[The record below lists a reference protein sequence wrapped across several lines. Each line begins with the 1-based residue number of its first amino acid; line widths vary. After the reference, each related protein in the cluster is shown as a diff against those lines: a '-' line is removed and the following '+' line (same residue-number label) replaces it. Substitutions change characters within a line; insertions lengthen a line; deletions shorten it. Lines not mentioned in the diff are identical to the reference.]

1 MGADTNNREG
11 NSLSKVMIVTGAARG
26 IGAAIARLAG
36 RKGYDVAVNYARARD
51 QAEAVAKEIEGAG
64 QRAVAV
70 QADIGVEADV
80 MRLFETVDKAL
91 GPVTAMVNNAGIDY
105 ETAIAD
111 MKLEGM
117 QRVYAVNIYGPFL
130 CARESIRRMS
140 TKRGGKGG
148 VIVNVGS
155 ISARY
160 GGLPGDV
167 VYASS
172 KGAVDAFTMG
182 LAREVGPEGIRVACV
197 RPGLIR
203 TEIFDK
209 SIGIDRAVEIAKA
222 STMIGRIGEP
232 EEIAAMVVWLCSEE
246 ASYVTGTI
254 HDVTGGR

>member
-1 MGADTNNREG
+1 M
-11 NSLSKVMIVTGAARG
+11 SKVMVVTGASRG

-36 RKGYDVAVNYARARD
+36 TKGYDVAVNYARAKEK
-51 QAEAVAKEIEGAG
+51 AEQVVKDIEKAG
-64 QRAVAV
+64 RRALAV
-70 QADIGVEADV
+70 QADMGVEDEV
-80 MRLFETVDKAL
+80 VSMFEAVDKAL
-91 GPVTAMVNNAGIDY
+91 GPVTALVNNAGIDY
-105 ETAIAD
+105 ETPIED
-111 MKLEGM
+111 MKLEGL
-117 QRVYAVNIYGPFL
+117 QRVYAVNIFGSFIA
-130 CARESIRRMS
+130 ARESIRRMS
-140 TKRGGKGG
+140 TGRGGKGG
-148 VIVNVGS
+148 TIVNVGS

-182 LAREVGPEGIRVACV
+182 LAREVGPLGIRVACV

-203 TEIFDK
+203 TEIFDAN
-209 SIGIDRAVEIAKA
+209 IGIDRAIEIAKT

-232 EEIAAMVVWLCSEE
+232 EEIANMVLWLCSQE

>member
-1 MGADTNNREG
+1 
-11 NSLSKVMIVTGAARG
+11 MIVTGAGRG

-36 RKGYDVAVNYARARD
+36 CKGYDVAVNYARA
-51 QAEAVAKEIEGAG
+51 QEKAEAVAREIEGAG
-64 QRAVAV
+64 RRAIAV
-70 QADIGVEADV
+70 QADIGNEAEV
-80 MRLFETVDKAL
+80 LRLFEMVDEAL
-91 GPVTAMVNNAGIDY
+91 GPVSALVNNAGVDY
-105 ETAIAD
+105 ETAIVD
-111 MKLEGM
+111 MKLEGL
-117 QRVYAVNIYGPFL
+117 QRVYAVNIFGPFL
-130 CARESIRRMS
+130 CARESIKRMS

-182 LAREVGPEGIRVACV
+182 LARELGSQGIRVACV

-203 TEIFDK
+203 TEIFDAN
-209 SIGIDRAVEIAKA
+209 IGIDRAIEIAKA
-222 STMIGRIGEP
+222 TTMIGRIGEP
-232 EEIAAMVVWLCSEE
+232 EEIANMVLWLCSEE

>member
-1 MGADTNNREG
+1 MGG
-11 NSLSKVMIVTGAARG
+11 NDLSKVMIVTGAGRG

-36 RKGYDVAVNYARARD
+36 SKGYDVAVNYARTREK
-51 QAEAVAKEIEGAG
+51 AEAVAREIEGAG
-64 QRAVAV
+64 RRAIAV
-70 QADIGVEADV
+70 QADIGVEAEV
-80 MRLFETVDKAL
+80 MRLFEMVDEAL
-91 GPVTAMVNNAGIDY
+91 GPVDTLVNNAGVDY
-105 ETAIAD
+105 ETAIVD
-111 MKLEGM
+111 MKLGGL
-117 QRVYAVNIYGPFL
+117 QRVYAVNIFGPFL
-130 CARESIRRMS
+130 CARESIKRMS

-148 VIVNVGS
+148 VIVNIGS

-182 LAREVGPEGIRVACV
+182 LARELGSQGIRVACV

-203 TEIFDK
+203 TEIFDAN
-209 SIGIDRAVEIAKA
+209 IGIDRAIEIAKA
-222 STMIGRIGEP
+222 TTMIGRIGEP
-232 EEIAAMVVWLCSEE
+232 EEIANMVLWLCSEE

>member
-1 MGADTNNREG
+1 LA
-11 NSLSKVMIVTGAARG
+11 KVMIVTGAARG

-36 RKGYDVAVNYARARD
+36 RKGYDVAVNYAHAKD
-51 QAEAVAKEIEGAG
+51 KAEGVAKEIEGAG

-70 QADIGVEADV
+70 QADIGVEAEV
-80 MRLFETVDKAL
+80 MRLFETVDRTL
-91 GPVTAMVNNAGIDY
+91 GPATALVNNAGIDY

-111 MKLEGM
+111 MKLEGL
-117 QRVYAVNIYGPFL
+117 QRVYAVNIFGPLL
-130 CARESIRRMS
+130 CAREAIKRMS
-140 TKRGGKGG
+140 TRLGGPGG

-182 LAREVGPEGIRVACV
+182 LAREIGPQGIRVACV

-203 TEIFDK
+203 TEIFD
-209 SIGIDRAVEIAKA
+209 SNIGIERAEEIAKA

-232 EEIAAMVVWLCSEE
+232 GEIANMVLWLCSEE
-246 ASYVTGTI
+246 ASYITGTI

>member
-1 MGADTNNREG
+1 M
-11 NSLSKVMIVTGAARG
+11 SKVMIVTGAARG
-26 IGAAIARLAG
+26 IGAAVARLAG
-36 RKGYDVAVNYARARD
+36 AKGYDVAVNYTRSKDKAEQVVRD
-51 QAEAVAKEIEGAG
+51 VEKSGH
-64 QRAVAV
+64 RAVAV
-70 QADIGVEADV
+70 QGDVGVEDDV
-80 MRLFETVDKAL
+80 LRMFETVDKAL
-91 GPVTAMVNNAGIDY
+91 GPVSALVNNAGIDY
-105 ETAIAD
+105 ETAIED
-111 MKLEGM
+111 MSLERLK
-117 QRVYAVNIYGPFL
+117 RVYAVNIFGPFL
-130 CARESIRRMS
+130 AARESIKRMS

-148 VIVNVGS
+148 TIVNVGS

-182 LAREVGPEGIRVACV
+182 LAREVGPLGIRVACV

-203 TEIFDK
+203 TEIFD
-209 SIGIDRAVEIAKA
+209 SNIGLDRAIEIART

-232 EEIAAMVVWLCSEE
+232 GEIANMVLWLCSDE

>member
-1 MGADTNNREG
+1 
-11 NSLSKVMIVTGAARG
+11 MIVTGAARG

-36 RKGYDVAVNYARARD
+36 RKGYDVAVNYAHAKD
-51 QAEAVAKEIEGAG
+51 KAEGVAKEIEGAG

-70 QADIGVEADV
+70 QADIGVEAEV
-80 MRLFETVDKAL
+80 MRLFETVDRTL
-91 GPVTAMVNNAGIDY
+91 GPATALVNNAGIDY

-111 MKLEGM
+111 MKLEGL
-117 QRVYAVNIYGPFL
+117 QRVYAVNIFGPLL
-130 CARESIRRMS
+130 CAREAIKRMS
-140 TKRGGKGG
+140 TRLGGPGG

-182 LAREVGPEGIRVACV
+182 LAREIGPQGIRVACV

-203 TEIFDK
+203 TEIFD
-209 SIGIDRAVEIAKA
+209 SNIGIERAEEIAKA

-232 EEIAAMVVWLCSEE
+232 GEIANMVLWLCSEE
-246 ASYVTGTI
+246 ASYITGTI

>member
-1 MGADTNNREG
+1 
-11 NSLSKVMIVTGAARG
+11 MIVTGASRG

-36 RKGYDVAVNYARARD
+36 ARGYDVAVNYSRAKE
-51 QAEAVAKEIEGAG
+51 QAERVVKDIETSGR
-64 QRAVAV
+64 RAIAV
-70 QADIGVEADV
+70 QADAGVEDDLV
-80 MRLFETVDKAL
+80 RMFETVDKTL
-91 GPVTAMVNNAGIDY
+91 GPVSALVNNAGIDH
-105 ETAIAD
+105 ETAIED
-111 MKLEGM
+111 LKLDGLK
-117 QRVYAVNIYGPFL
+117 RVYAVNVFGPFVT
-130 CARESIRRMS
+130 ARESIKRMS
-140 TKRGGKGG
+140 TKKGGKGG
-148 VIVNVGS
+148 TIINIGS

-182 LAREVGPEGIRVACV
+182 LAREVGPLGIRVACV

-203 TEIFDK
+203 TEIFD
-209 SIGIDRAVEIAKA
+209 SNIGLDRAIEIAKT

-232 EEIAAMVVWLCSEE
+232 EEIANMVLWLCSDD

>member
-1 MGADTNNREG
+1 MGG
-11 NSLSKVMIVTGAARG
+11 NDLSKVMIVTGAGRG

-36 RKGYDVAVNYARARD
+36 SKGYDVAVNYARAREK
-51 QAEAVAKEIEGAG
+51 AEALAREIEGAG
-64 QRAVAV
+64 RRAIAV
-70 QADIGVEADV
+70 QADIGVETEV
-80 MRLFETVDKAL
+80 TRLFKMVDEAL
-91 GPVTAMVNNAGIDY
+91 GPVDALVNNAGVDY
-105 ETAIAD
+105 ETAIVD
-111 MKLEGM
+111 MKLEGL
-117 QRVYAVNIYGPFL
+117 QRVYAVNIFGPFL
-130 CARESIRRMS
+130 CARESIKRMS

-182 LAREVGPEGIRVACV
+182 LARELGSQGIRVACV

-203 TEIFDK
+203 TEIFDAN
-209 SIGIDRAVEIAKA
+209 IGVDRAIEIAKA
-222 STMIGRIGEP
+222 TTMIGRIGEP
-232 EEIAAMVVWLCSEE
+232 EEIANMVLWLCSEE

>member
-1 MGADTNNREG
+1 M
-11 NSLSKVMIVTGAARG
+11 SKVMIVTGAARG

-36 RKGYDVAVNYARARD
+36 AKGYDVAVNYTRSREK
-51 QAEAVAKEIEGAG
+51 AEQVVKDVEKSGR
-64 QRAVAV
+64 RAVAIR
-70 QADIGVEADV
+70 ADVGVEDDV
-80 MRLFETVDKAL
+80 VAMFQAVDEAL
-91 GPVTAMVNNAGIDY
+91 GPVAALVNNAGIDY
-105 ETAIAD
+105 ETAIED
-111 MKLEGM
+111 MKLEGLK
-117 QRVYAVNIYGPFL
+117 RVYAVNMFGPFIA
-130 CARESIRRMS
+130 ARESIKRMS
-140 TKRGGKGG
+140 TRNGGKGG
-148 VIVNVGS
+148 TIVNIGS

-182 LAREVGPEGIRVACV
+182 LAREVGPLGIRVACV

-203 TEIFDK
+203 TEIFDAN
-209 SIGIDRAVEIAKA
+209 IGLDRAIEIAKT

-232 EEIAAMVVWLCSEE
+232 EEIANMVLWLCSEE

>member
-1 MGADTNNREG
+1 M
-11 NSLSKVMIVTGAARG
+11 SKVMIVTGASRG
-26 IGAAIARLAG
+26 IGAAVARLAG
-36 RKGYDVAVNYARARD
+36 AKGYDVAVNYSR
-51 QAEAVAKEIEGAG
+51 AKEKAEGVVNDIEKSG
-64 QRAVAV
+64 QRAIAV
-70 QADIGVEADV
+70 VADIGVEDDV
-80 MRLFETVDKAL
+80 VRMFDTVDKAL
-91 GPVTAMVNNAGIDY
+91 GPVTALVNNAGIDY
-105 ETAIAD
+105 ETAIEG
-111 MKLEGM
+111 MKLEGLR
-117 QRVYAVNIYGPFL
+117 RVYAVNIFGPFIA
-130 CARESIRRMS
+130 ARESIKRMS

-148 VIVNVGS
+148 VIVNIGS

-182 LAREVGPEGIRVACV
+182 LAREVGPLGIRVACV

-203 TEIFDK
+203 TEIFD
-209 SIGIDRAVEIAKA
+209 SNIGIDRAMEIAKT

-232 EEIAAMVVWLCSEE
+232 EEIAAMVLWLCSDA